1 MKPKVKKVLK
11 IVAPAMA
18 IGLTI
23 SGVIVLS
30 SGIIHNVTT
39 VSIGGSTA
47 VLPLINDISKYF
59 NYIDIVTSAG
69 GSGVGINSIINGS
82 KEIGM
87 ASKNPQIEKWKENQL
102 DEYKYNAWKD
112 KKVKTLTIAWDG
124 IGIIYK
130 PTKKSMNEDLNI
142 DSKTLGKIYSAFSGY
157 KNITFNDLFNNGDE
171 KIITPYARNGGGDVS
186 GTTEAFLLE
195 SNVVWDQ
202 DISEVEKN
210 IIVNNI
216 QKGDYGSHVRQ
227 TSEANSQA
235 WANVKNGPEGSMI
248 YLSSGFII
256 NNKKEIEKYGFKIAK
271 YNGQEMIIENIA
283 NGYNWFR
290 PFNLIYS
297 MDHVRHKP
305 SIIQMFEDII
315 FDPNNKIHEI
325 MKTNGFKPLS
335 NIQRE
340 SLFNPNI
347 DIDNVQ
353 DKKSLFIDVI
363 NTDIELTYS
372 GAKPKIKQV
381 WNDTRI

>member
-11 IVAPAMA
+11 IVAPTMA
-18 IGLTI
+18 IGLAI

-30 SGIIHNVTT
+30 SGIIHNVST

-47 VLPLINDISKYF
+47 VLPLINDIANHL

-87 ASKNPQIEKWKENQL
+87 SSKNPQIDKWKDNQL
-102 DEYKYNAWKD
+102 DEYKYNVWEN

-130 PTKKSMNEDLNI
+130 PTKQSMNEDLNI
-142 DSKTLGKIYSAFSGY
+142 NATTLGKIYSAFSGF
-157 KNITFNDLFNNGDE
+157 KEITFGDLFNNGDT
-171 KIITPYARNGGGDVS
+171 KVITPYARNGGGDVS

-195 SNVVWDQ
+195 SNVEWGGP
-202 DISEVEKN
+202 DISPQDKK
-210 IIVNNI
+210 IIINNI
-216 QKGDYGSHVRQ
+216 QKGNYGSHVRQ

-271 YNGQEMIIENIA
+271 YDGKEMTIETIA
-283 NGYNWFR
+283 KGYNWFR

-297 MDHVRHKP
+297 MDHVKNKLE
-305 SIIQMFEDII
+305 ILQMFEDII
-315 FDPNNKIHEI
+315 FNNKIHNEI
-325 MKTNGFKPLS
+325 MIPNGFTPLS
-335 NIQRE
+335 PQQIKT
-340 SLFNPNI
+340 LFNPNI
-347 DIDNVQ
+347 DIDKIQ
-353 DKKSLFIDVI
+353 DKKSLFIDES
-363 NTDIELTYS
+363 NTDIALTYS
-372 GAKPKIKQV
+372 GAKPPIEQV
-381 WNDTRI
+381 RNDTRI

>member
-11 IVAPAMA
+11 IVAPTIV
-18 IGLTI
+18 IGLAI
-23 SGVIVLS
+23 SSVIVLS

-59 NYIDIVTSAG
+59 DYIDIVTSAG

-87 ASKNPQIEKWKENQL
+87 SSKNPQIEKWKENEL
-102 DEYKYNAWKD
+102 DKYNAWKD

-142 DSKTLGKIYSAFSGY
+142 NSQTLEKIYSAFSGY
-157 KNITFNDLFNNGDE
+157 EEITFNDLFSNGDK

-202 DISEVEKN
+202 NISSDKKN
-210 IIVNNI
+210 TIINNI

-235 WANVKNGPEGSMI
+235 WDNVKNGPEGSMI

-256 NNKKEIEKYGFKIAK
+256 NNKTEIEKYGFKIAK
-271 YNGQEMIIENIA
+271 YNGQEMTIKNIA

-305 SIIQMFEDII
+305 EIIQMFEDII

-325 MKTNGFKPLS
+325 MEEKGFKPLS
-335 NIQRE
+335 ESQRK